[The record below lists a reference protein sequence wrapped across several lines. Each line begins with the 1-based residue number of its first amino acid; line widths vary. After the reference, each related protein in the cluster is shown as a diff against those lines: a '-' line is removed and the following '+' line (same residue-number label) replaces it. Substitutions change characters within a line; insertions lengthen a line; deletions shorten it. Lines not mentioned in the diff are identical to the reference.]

1 MNVQASAKTGR
12 IPVAAVTGLIVDA
25 MMKAGVPAA
34 DAAKIAELMLEA
46 DLTGADAH
54 GVFRLPQYVQR
65 LKLGSTNAR
74 PNIKVTR
81 SAPATALV
89 DGDNGMGH
97 LVVART
103 AETAIELAR
112 ECGVAWVGCRMS
124 GHAGA
129 AGVYAALPLKADMIG
144 IYAAVANANHMPL
157 AGGAEPLLGTNPL
170 AIAIPAGEEPPLVL
184 DIATSIVSYGTI
196 KNHKL
201 QNRPLK
207 GDWMID
213 PKTGEAVIDPQK
225 SIEALLLP
233 MAGYKGAGLA
243 LMLGLLAGTLNGALF
258 GRDCVDFNAAPDQV
272 TNTGQF
278 VLALDPSRFQPLDQ
292 FKAEVDRHIRE
303 LAPVQ
308 GAARRERAAARRS
321 ARAAPRRPAR
331 QWPRVAG
338 RIAGATRQTRGR
350 VVDQAAGGALARG
363 FCAARRRGA
372 AMRMANQWHHITAAF
387 FVPIIQIDSN
397 LWHFAACEAAAD
409 KRLNINDE
417 LDQTEIMLARFD
429 SGVGGVFSL
438 VQTQNVSSE
447 NSYDRI

>member
-1 MNVQASAKTGR
+1 MNVQAAPKTGR
-12 IPVAAVTGLIVDA
+12 VPIAAVTGLIIDA
-25 MMKAGVPAA
+25 MMKSGVPAG

-65 LKLGSTNAR
+65 LKLGSTNPR
-74 PNIKVTR
+74 PNITVKR
-81 SAPATALV
+81 SALATALV

-144 IYAAVANANHMPL
+144 IYSAVANANHMPL

-170 AIAIPAGEEPPLVL
+170 AIAIPAGQEPPLVL
-184 DIATSIVSYGTI
+184 DIATSVVSYGTI
-196 KNHKL
+196 KNHKML
-201 QNRPLK
+201 NRPLQ

-213 PKTGEAVIDPQK
+213 PKTGAAVTDPQK
-225 SIEALLLP
+225 SAEALLLP

-258 GRDCVDFNAAPDQV
+258 GRDCIDFNADPGTV

-278 VLALDPSRFQPLDQ
+278 VLALDPSKFQKLEQ
-292 FKAEVDRHIRE
+292 FKAEVDRHIRSLRNSQPLPGGDAVRLPGEQRAKRRADRLANGLALPPE
-303 LAPVQ
+303 LLAQLDRLAGELSIRPL
-308 GAARRERAAARRS
+308 AAR
-321 ARAAPRRPAR
+321 
-331 QWPRVAG
+331 
-338 RIAGATRQTRGR
+338 
-350 VVDQAAGGALARG
+350 
-363 FCAARRRGA
+363 
-372 AMRMANQWHHITAAF
+372 
-387 FVPIIQIDSN
+387 
-397 LWHFAACEAAAD
+397 
-409 KRLNINDE
+409 
-417 LDQTEIMLARFD
+417 
-429 SGVGGVFSL
+429 
-438 VQTQNVSSE
+438 
-447 NSYDRI
+447 